1 MLIQNKWYDNR
12 MLSLHYL
19 IQSCWAKQRDNSL
32 HEKYFPVDNYSHINV
47 SRQMESVKERAIG
60 GAWIIH

>member
-1 MLIQNKWYDNR
+1 MFIQNKWYDDR
-12 MLSLHYL
+12 VLSLHYL
-19 IQSCWAKQRDNSL
+19 IQSCWAKQSDNSL
-32 HEKYFPVDNYSHINV
+32 HEKYFLVDNYSHINV